1 MLHKLKRYDSAAV
14 SPANPIRHIS
24 DTALWVAVY
33 RAQESE
39 LTDAVFHDSYA
50 RRLAGDRGMQIAAS
64 MPFAQ
69 RHSWS
74 YIART
79 WLVDQII
86 EREVQQGADMVINLA
101 AGLDSRPYRMQLP
114 PLLRWIEI
122 DLPDMLNYKQEV
134 LAAER
139 PLCVLERAPLDLRDT
154 ARRRALFQRLG
165 GEAKRVLVVS
175 EGLIVYFE
183 ADAAAELARD
193 LAACS
198 TFRRWATDLTSP
210 ALLKMLQKTI
220 GGALIEGGSPLR
232 FAPREGPEFFAPFG
246 WKSVETRSL
255 LHTAAKLKRLSF
267 GMRLLSLLPD
277 PAGRKPDKPWGG
289 VCVLENCEPRT
300 D

>member
-1 MLHKLKRYDSAAV
+1 MSL
-14 SPANPIRHIS
+14 ANPIRQIS

-39 LTDAVFHDSYA
+39 LADAVFRDPYA
-50 RRLAGDRGMQIAAS
+50 RKLAGDRGMQIAATMS
-64 MPFAQ
+64 FAQ

-74 YIART
+74 YTART
-79 WLVDQII
+79 WLVDQVI

-114 PLLRWIEI
+114 ASLRWIEI
-122 DLPDMLNYKQEV
+122 DLPNMLNYKQEI

-139 PLCVLERAPLDLRDT
+139 PVCALERVPLDLKDT
-154 ARRRALFQRLG
+154 AGRRALFQRLA
-165 GEAKRVLVVS
+165 GEAKHVVVIS
-175 EGLIVYFE
+175 EGLIIYFDVDE
-183 ADAAAELARD
+183 AAELARD

-198 TFRRWATDLTSP
+198 SFRRWVIDLTSP

-220 GGALIEGGSPLR
+220 GGLLVDADSPLK
-232 FAPREGPEFFAPFG
+232 FAPREGPEFFAPYG
-246 WKSVETRSL
+246 WKSVETSSL

-267 GMRLLSLLPD
+267 GMLLLSLLPD

-289 VCVLENCEPRT
+289 VCVLENCGPART
-300 D
+300 N